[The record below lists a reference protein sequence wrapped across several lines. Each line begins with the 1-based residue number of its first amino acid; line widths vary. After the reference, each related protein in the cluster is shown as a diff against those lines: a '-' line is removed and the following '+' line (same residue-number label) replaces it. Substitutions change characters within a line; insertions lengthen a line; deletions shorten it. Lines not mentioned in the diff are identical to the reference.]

1 MKNSIILCLSGH
13 TVYKLHEKGD
23 TMSNDIE
30 NIIKTTL
37 DNINSLTENEK
48 LISSKI
54 SYDNTN
60 YLAIS
65 TLNMNFVIGGSDIEK
80 RFRNVDLKPFAGAA
94 YVNLQLN
101 PQVLIYE
108 TGNRDIRT
116 ININNETTAGD
127 ITSSILNI
135 LSFIKE
141 VREKKDC
148 D

>member
-1 MKNSIILCLSGH
+1 
-13 TVYKLHEKGD
+13 
-23 TMSNDIE
+23 MSNDIE

-65 TLNMNFVIGGSDIEK
+65 KLNMNFVIGGSDIEK
-80 RFRNVDLKPFAGAA
+80 KFRSVDLKPFAAA

-101 PQVLIYE
+101 PQILIYE
-108 TGNRDIRT
+108 TGNKDIRT
-116 ININNETTAGD
+116 ININNETITDD
-127 ITSSILNI
+127 ITSSILSI

-141 VREKKDC
+141 VREKKNC
-148 D
+148 E